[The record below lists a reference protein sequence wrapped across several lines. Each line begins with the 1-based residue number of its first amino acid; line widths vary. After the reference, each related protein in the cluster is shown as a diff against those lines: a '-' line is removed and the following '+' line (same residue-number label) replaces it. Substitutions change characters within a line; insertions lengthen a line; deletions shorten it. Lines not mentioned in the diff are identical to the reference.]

1 MPQTNSVVRNRKAG
15 LVQDKRVLFVVHQEL
30 LDQIREVADAN
41 HVSVSQFLR
50 ESARRNIAAYRK
62 TGL

>member
-1 MPQTNSVVRNRKAG
+1 MPQTNSVIRNRKAG
-15 LVQDKRVLFVVHQEL
+15 QIQDKRVLFVLHQEL

-50 ESARRNIAAYRK
+50 ESARRNIATYRK
-62 TGL
+62 AGQ

>member
-1 MPQTNSVVRNRKAG
+1 MPQTNSEIHNRKAG
-15 LVQDKRVLFVVHQEL
+15 QIQDKRVMFVLHQEL

-50 ESARRNIAAYRK
+50 DSARRSIAAYRK
-62 TGL
+62 AGQ